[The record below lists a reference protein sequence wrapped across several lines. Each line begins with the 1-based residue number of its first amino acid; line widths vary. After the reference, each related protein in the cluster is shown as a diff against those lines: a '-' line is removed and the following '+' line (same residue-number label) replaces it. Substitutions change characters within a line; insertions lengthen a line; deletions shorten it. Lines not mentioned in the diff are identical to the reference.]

1 MICLL
6 SSLQKF
12 GQIFP
17 VIASLVLYLSLLL
30 IRSLWPEKNKTLW
43 KTFTR
48 PGPVVLCYA
57 LYSHCTSQQ
66 YEFDSEGLGIR
77 EFVICYQCEVKTAHQ
92 SPCSAQPRLTCSCSD
107 VLHSG
112 ARDIILASQ
121 SFHQELTCNTSEVQ
135 RGRSLLIDL
144 ARSSL
149 AENFRNEGRKSSF
162 ILVWYPK
169 DSASSSLLP
178 WFWLIHNLIKFVW
191 WNFCFCGGW
200 HARRCLNP
208 GCH

>member
-1 MICLL
+1 MLCTHNVLPSNMNLIQKVWESESL
-6 SSLQKF
+6 SS
-12 GQIFP
+12 
-17 VIASLVLYLSLLL
+17 VISVRSRQLIKVHAQLS
-30 IRSLWPEKNKTLW
+30 
-43 KTFTR
+43 
-48 PGPVVLCYA
+48 PG
-57 LYSHCTSQQ
+57 
-66 YEFDSEGLGIR
+66 
-77 EFVICYQCEVKTAHQ
+77 
-92 SPCSAQPRLTCSCSD
+92 CSD

-135 RGRSLLIDL
+135 RGCSLLIDL

-162 ILVWYPK
+162 ILVWCPE

-178 WFWLIHNLIKFVW
+178 WFWLIHYLIKFVW
-191 WNFCFCGGW
+191 WKFCFCGGW
-200 HARRCLNP
+200 HARRCLNH

>member
-1 MICLL
+1 MLCTHTVLPSNMNLIQKVWESESL
-6 SSLQKF
+6 SS
-12 GQIFP
+12 
-17 VIASLVLYLSLLL
+17 VISVRSRQL
-30 IRSLWPEKNKTLW
+30 IK
-43 KTFTR
+43 
-48 PGPVVLCYA
+48 
-57 LYSHCTSQQ
+57 
-66 YEFDSEGLGIR
+66 DS
-77 EFVICYQCEVKTAHQ
+77 
-92 SPCSAQPRLTCSCSD
+92 SAQPRLTCSCSD